1 MYVIDRILNSNTTL
15 IGHDARNEISVE
27 KILNSIPGIVSFGK
41 DTEITDHEILNYFDS
56 VSHIRNYKISLLKNE
71 NIIISVYLNNLIF
84 EKDDN
89 LVMGFPEF
97 KSKKMKNFLSTL
109 QSRIYLLSCE
119 NSIKIK
125 LVLVTSV
132 NKTFLPSGQSI
143 VLKGGDFM
151 LYMCDVAI
159 QIIEDKIQIIK
170 DRQYS
175 EKNFHLKE
183 EIREL
188 SINQILNE

>member
-1 MYVIDRILNSNTTL
+1 
-15 IGHDARNEISVE
+15 
-27 KILNSIPGIVSFGK
+27 
-41 DTEITDHEILNYFDS
+41 
-56 VSHIRNYKISLLKNE
+56 
-71 NIIISVYLNNLIF
+71 
-84 EKDDN
+84 
-89 LVMGFPEF
+89 MGFPEF
-97 KSKKMKNFLSTL
+97 KSKKMNNFLSTL

-132 NKTFLPSGQSI
+132 NKTFLPPGQSI
-143 VLKGGDFM
+143 VLKGGDFMQSFLRM

-188 SINQILNE
+188 SITQILNE